1 MEQKSENTEWCIF
14 DLDFSNYSFSLNR
27 NSLNKIK
34 NWEKIKS
41 TIYHNSYLFKTKE
54 DLQER
59 MKKELII
66 WLLWNNDWKENSE
79 IKVEPYEKESSK
91 VIIRIS
97 NNLLENL
104 INSEW
109 NSYEYCFN
117 SRGNKMIFYI
127 NSSTEKE
134 ELKNEIEELNK
145 KHSKN

>member
-104 INSEW
+104 INYEW